1 MAYFGVILVI
11 VGLASFKPAWMS
23 TDILLW
29 AIIVSS
35 IALAPGARWLQKS
48 EKEVPFAGAI
58 GLFISPGTSSRY
70 LRDEYEVEFI
80 TSETLIMV
88 SAGLI
93 LMGLGWLS
101 SSSY

>member
-1 MAYFGVILVI
+1 MDVDGHSL
-11 VGLASFKPAWMS
+11 GKGP
-23 TDILLW
+23 
-29 AIIVSS
+29 IVSG

-58 GLFISPGTSSRY
+58 GLFYFAWYVVPLFT
-70 LRDEYEVEFI
+70 RDEYEVEFI

-93 LMGLGWLS
+93 LMGAWMVELIVCIERRFAAFF
-101 SSSY
+101 

>member
-58 GLFISPGTSSRY
+58 GLFYFAWYVVPLFT
-70 LRDEYEVEFI
+70 RDEYE
-80 TSETLIMV
+80 S
-88 SAGLI
+88 
-93 LMGLGWLS
+93 
-101 SSSY
+101 